1 LKTPSDHTNVYLLIS
16 NKTPEDTL
24 LLDRFQKLAI
34 EHKDQ
39 FHAWFTVSKSN
50 SNWEY
55 STGRLDELMIKN
67 HLFDAASKTTGS
79 FLCGP
84 TGLIEKGVKPILT
97 KWGARDG
104 ENLFGF

>member
-1 LKTPSDHTNVYLLIS
+1 ML
-16 NKTPEDTL
+16 EE
-24 LLDRFQKLAI
+24 FQRLAK

-39 FHAWFTVSKSN
+39 FHAWFTVSKS
-50 SNWEY
+50 SSDWEY
-55 STGRLDELMIKN
+55 STGRLDESMMKKQLCDASSKN
-67 HLFDAASKTTGS
+67 TGN

-84 TGLIEKGVKPILT
+84 PGLIEKGVKPVLT